1 MTRSAVEPYRRAGT
15 RPLGVPVERWP
26 AGGYDVAVVGAGVIG
41 AACALACAQRGLS
54 VVVLERGAVA
64 GGTTGA
70 GEGNLLVS
78 DRPPG
83 PLLDLALLSNRR
95 WAALAAELADR
106 YGGFELEHKG
116 GLVLAGTAA
125 ELAALQATAAGQA
138 GAGVEV
144 EHVGPDRLAEWE
156 PQLRPG
162 LAGGMAYRQDM
173 QLQPARAAAV
183 LLAAARD
190 AGARVLTRTPLVG
203 VQTRPDGS
211 LAAVRTPAGPI
222 PAAALVDA
230 AGAWAG
236 EVAALASTPAGTPVP
251 VPVQP
256 RRGFVLVTE
265 PLPPMIRHKVYAFG
279 YLDDVASGG
288 AGLRYSPVVEGT
300 PSGTVL
306 IGATRELVGFDRRID
321 GRAVQALAAG
331 AIELFPVL
339 AEVRAIRV
347 YPGFR
352 PFSPD
357 HLPIIGPDPRLPWFV
372 HAHGHEGAGIGLAPA
387 TGSLV
392 SQILAGDEPA
402 VDLRPFRPQ
411 RFTDDTAPDRE
422 PRPAAVP
429 PPPRR
434 AVPEAAA
441 APPRPQDATRTAE
454 APPSAAQ
461 GPVLRD
467 RRMPRLPARRE
478 RPARRAGLPAAG
490 HRRRRR
496 PDRRPATARGTA
508 ETTAAAGTACGGPAG
523 GRRRRRARRPSRGC
537 RGCGPRCPGAGAGRR
552 SDPGRSVPP
561 PTRGRSGSRPPPQPA
576 SRTPAASGP
585 HRAADHVPTGPS
597 RSGRRAGRHPASAAG
612 GPRRPN
618 VRSGARGT
626 GARPGGA

>member
-454 APPSAAQ
+454 APPS
-461 GPVLRD
+461 GGTITVDGMPLPV
-467 RRMPRLPARRE
+467 
-478 RPARRAGLPAAG
+478 RPGQ
-490 HRRRRR
+490 
-496 PDRRPATARGTA
+496 TV
-508 ETTAAAGTACGGPAG
+508 AAALI
-523 GRRRRRARRPSRGC
+523 
-537 RGCGPRCPGAGAGRR
+537 GAGRR
-552 SDPGRSVPP
+552 DFRM
-561 PTRGRSGSRPPPQPA
+561 TRF
-576 SRTPAASGP
+576 
-585 HRAADHVPTGPS
+585 
-597 RSGRRAGRHPASAAG
+597 AGRPRGLFCGIGRASC
-612 GPRRPN
+612 RER
-618 VRSGARGT
+618 V
-626 GARPGGA
+626 